1 MTSFDDFLTGD
12 IRYKLTSKQECRH
25 LLMECERR
33 GALLRRLEDYELGL
47 THLEWIFEEGEP
59 VLIRCVAGDLR
70 YQYKDCPGSPIL
82 PYIIGDG
89 SLFYWR

>member
-1 MTSFDDFLTGD
+1 MTCFDDFLAGD
-12 IRYKLTSKQECRH
+12 IRYRLTSTQECRH

-33 GALLRRLEDYELGL
+33 GVLLRRLEDYELGL
-47 THLEWIFEEGEP
+47 THLEWIFAAGDP
-59 VLIRCVAGDLR
+59 VLILCVAGELR
-70 YQYKDCPGSPIL
+70 YQQMDCPGSSIL